1 MPLSDSSNPKVLL
14 FGEPEFRD
22 EMSRVGG
29 RGNSYRWY
37 ESLVANKSCG
47 ALLGWAGGDIL
58 RQAQVRLCP
67 YAIYAARTVL
77 ALLLLVCQQAGWAED
92 SPQAAQPD
100 SQATSQQEAHPQPP
114 SSTAFGSI
122 TPYLGLT
129 VDEIELPGVPPE
141 EATSLLASTPLK
153 IGEPLTRENLHDAIQ
168 ALFATGR
175 FADIQAEATRTETAG
190 VRVRFLTVGNF
201 FVGMVIMEG
210 VSTNPSP
217 NQLASASR
225 LQLGELYA
233 PEKLDRA
240 LAGIQR
246 VMEEN
251 GFHQSRITHSEQRDE
266 SQRQINIT
274 FHIVRGPHALVG
286 EIAVEGDAGYSQ
298 AEIAEIAGLRTGDRA
313 TSAHITRAL
322 QRIRHRYQ
330 KQDRLLAQVEVASR
344 TYRPSRNAVD
354 YVFKVDRGPTVSIAA
369 EGFHI
374 DHRVLRRLVPIY
386 EEGAVDDD
394 LLNEGRRN
402 IQNHLQTLGYFEAS
416 VSVNQHNSQDGK
428 NLQVVYDI
436 KPGDRHKLAAI
447 RISGNRFFSDEQIR
461 SRMQD
466 EAAGR
471 IFSHGRYSEALL
483 EEDVQGIQNLYRA
496 SGFRQAEVTS
506 KLIERYQGEP
516 SLLAI
521 QITVKEGPQ
530 TRVAWVRIEGS
541 YTLPEEQLP
550 EISTAERQGFDE
562 SSLAADRDTILTKY
576 FDNGFPNATVNVAYV
591 SVPSADNLPRV
602 GVTFTIHE
610 GEQFFVNQLF
620 LDGLDHT
627 RPGVARREIRVQ
639 PGAPLGQQDMLESQR
654 RLYDLGLFKQV
665 DTAIQNPDGTESR
678 KNVVIT
684 VNEADRYTFDY
695 GAGFEFQ
702 TGQPAGSGHPLGA
715 TGISPMV
722 SLGVSRINVGGRHQ
736 TLTFRGNL
744 GYLQQRAL
752 VSYDIPK
759 VLNLDKLRFTATAL
773 YDNTVDVSTFTS
785 KRLEG
790 TFQVLQVLYKV
801 QDREL
806 STFAYRFSYRRVEAT
821 DVQVSSNLIPLL
833 SEPTRVGTP
842 NFIYIRNRRD
852 NDLDT
857 THGNYTTVEGGV
869 ASSYFGSEADFSRF
883 LTRNSSY
890 YTLFRNRSSG
900 QGLVF
905 ARSTTVGIEN
915 AFATTGVLD
924 PSQTPSP
931 TESLIPLP
939 ERFYSGGGNSHR
951 GFGLNQAGPRDP
963 FTGYPIGGSA
973 VFLNN
978 LELRFPNVTLPY
990 LNDQIGFTLF
1000 HDMGNVF
1007 ARPQEMLASL
1017 PRFRQPNQQ
1026 DCFQPAPAPVYSLCN
1041 YNYASHAVGV
1051 GVRYQTPI
1059 GPLNFDFGY
1068 NLNPPY
1074 FPTYTNVTSN
1084 GVAPPVG
1091 QFGYQRAGHF
1101 NFSFTFGQSF

>member
-1 MPLSDSSNPKVLL
+1 MGVYQQN
-14 FGEPEFRD
+14 
-22 EMSRVGG
+22 RV
-29 RGNSYRWY
+29 R
-37 ESLVANKSCG
+37 AG
-47 ALLGWAGGDIL
+47 ALTFPTEQCSATVTKHKRL
-58 RQAQVRLCP
+58 RLATK
-67 YAIYAARTVL
+67 ISSIL
-77 ALLLLVCQQAGWAED
+77 ALTLLASLSERTSWAND
-92 SPQAAQPD
+92 SPQSAAQSS
-100 SQATSQQEAHPQPP
+100 SQQTSQTPVPP
-114 SSTAFGSI
+114 STAFGSI

-129 VDEIELPGVPPE
+129 IDETELPGVPQE
-141 EATSLLASTPLK
+141 EAASLLAATPLK
-153 IGEPLTRENLHDAIQ
+153 IGEALTRENLHDAIQ

-175 FADIQAEATRTETAG
+175 FADIQADATRTDTAG
-190 VRVRFLTVGNF
+190 VRVRFITVANF
-201 FVGMVIMEG
+201 FVGRLIMAG
-210 VSTNPSP
+210 VTTNPSP

-225 LQLGELYA
+225 LQLGELYT

-251 GFHQSRITHSEQRDE
+251 GYHQSVLTHSEQRDQ
-266 SQRQINIT
+266 SQLQINLT
-274 FHIVRGPHALVG
+274 FYIVRGPRALVG
-286 EIAVEGDAGYSQ
+286 EIAVEGDSGYSQ
-298 AEIAEIAGLRTGDRA
+298 AEIAQVARLKTGDRA
-313 TSAHITRAL
+313 TSSRITRAL
-322 QRIRHRYQ
+322 QRIRSRYQ

-344 TYRPSRNAVD
+344 TYRPKRNTVD
-354 YVFKVDRGPTVSIAA
+354 YVYKIDRGPIVSIAA
-369 EGFHI
+369 EGYKI
-374 DHRVLRRLVPIY
+374 DHHVLRRLVPVY

-402 IQNHLQTLGYFEAS
+402 IQNHLQTLGYFEANVS
-416 VSVNQHNSQDGK
+416 VSQHNTQDGK
-428 NLQVVYDI
+428 SLQIVYDI
-436 KPGDRHKLAAI
+436 HPGDRHKLAAI
-447 RISGNRFFSDEQIR
+447 RVSGNRFFSDEQIR

-466 EAAGR
+466 QAAGR
-471 IFSHGRYSEALL
+471 LFSHGRYSEALL
-483 EEDVQGIQNLYRA
+483 EEDVLGIQNLYRA

-506 KLIERYQGEP
+506 KLIEKYQGDP
-516 SLLAI
+516 SRLAI
-521 QITVKEGPQ
+521 QLTVKEGPQ

-541 YTLPEEQLP
+541 YTLPQEQLP
-550 EISTAERQGFDE
+550 EISTAESQGFDE

-576 FDNGFPNATVNVAYV
+576 FDNGFPNATVDVAYV
-591 SVPSADNLPRV
+591 SVPSPDNLPHV

-620 LDGLDHT
+620 LDGLNHT
-627 RPGVARREIRVQ
+627 RPGTARREIRVQ
-639 PGAPLGQQDMLESQR
+639 PGAPLSQQDMLESQR

-695 GAGFEFQ
+695 GGGIEFQ
-702 TGQPAGSGHPLGA
+702 TGQPAGSGHPLGT
-715 TGISPMV
+715 TGVSPMV
-722 SLGVSRINVGGRHQ
+722 SLGVSRINLGGRHQ

-759 VLNLDKLRFTATAL
+759 LLNLSRLRFTTTAL

-790 TFQVLQVLYKV
+790 TFQLLQVLYKV

-806 STFAYRFSYRRVEAT
+806 TTFAYRFSYRRVEAT
-821 DVQVSSNLIPLL
+821 DIQVSSNLIPLL
-833 SEPTRVGTP
+833 AEPTRVGTP

-857 THGNYTTVEGGV
+857 TRGNYTTVEGGV

-890 YTLFRNRSSG
+890 YTFFRNRSTG
-900 QGLVF
+900 QGWVF
-905 ARSTTVGIEN
+905 ARSTTFGIEN
-915 AFATTGVLD
+915 AFANSVVLD
-924 PSQTPSP
+924 PWQTPSS

-978 LELRFPNVTLPY
+978 LEMRFPNLTLPY
-990 LNDQIGFTLF
+990 LNDQIGFTIF

-1007 ARPQEMLASL
+1007 ARPQEVLASL
-1017 PRFRQPNQQ
+1017 PRFRQPDQQ
-1026 DCFQPAPAPVYSLCN
+1026 TCFQPMPAPVYSLCN

-1074 FPTYTNVTSN
+1074 FPSYTNVTSN

>member
-1 MPLSDSSNPKVLL
+1 MSLSHSSKLEVWM
-14 FGEPEFRD
+14 FDEPGFHD
-22 EMSRVGG
+22 EMSRINA
-29 RGNSYRWY
+29 RGNSCRR
-37 ESLVANKSCG
+37 SDILVASDPSRV
-47 ALLGWAGGDIL
+47 LLEWVGEGTL
-58 RQAQVRLCP
+58 RQAQGRLCP
-67 YAIYAARTVL
+67 YAIFATRIVI
-77 ALLLLVCQQAGWAED
+77 ALLLLLSQRPIWASDSQQA
-92 SPQAAQPD
+92 
-100 SQATSQQEAHPQPP
+100 SQLTAPP
-114 SSTAFGSI
+114 ATAFGSI

-129 VDEIELPGVPPE
+129 IDEIELPGVAPE
-141 EATSLLASTPLK
+141 EATSLLAATPLK
-153 IGEPLTRENLHDAIQ
+153 IGQPLTRDDLHDAIQ

-175 FADIQAEATRTETAG
+175 FADIQAEATRTDTAG
-190 VRVRFLTVGNF
+190 VRVRFLTVANF
-201 FVGMVIMEG
+201 FVGRVIMDG

-225 LQLGELYA
+225 LQLGELYSS
-233 PEKLDRA
+233 EKLDHA

-251 GFHQSRITHSEQRDE
+251 GFHQSKVTHSEQRDQN
-266 SQRQINIT
+266 QRQINLT

-286 EIAVEGDAGYSQ
+286 EIAVEGDAGYSE
-298 AEIAEIAGLRTGDRA
+298 AEIAEIARLHSGDRA
-313 TSAHITRAL
+313 TSARITRAL
-322 QRIRHRYQ
+322 QRLRSRYQ
-330 KQDRLLAQVEVASR
+330 KQYRLLAQVEVASR
-344 TYRPSRNAVD
+344 TYRPNRNVVD
-354 YVFKVDRGPTVSIAA
+354 YVFKVDRGPVVSIAA
-369 EGFHI
+369 EGFKL
-374 DHRVLRRLVPIY
+374 DHHVLRRLVPIY

-402 IQNHLQTLGYFEAS
+402 IQNHLQTLGYFEATVS
-416 VSVNQHNSQDGK
+416 VSQHNSQDGK
-428 NLQVVYDI
+428 SLQVVYDI
-436 KPGDRHKLAAI
+436 KPGDRHRLAAI

-466 EAAGR
+466 QASGR

-506 KLIERYQGEP
+506 KLIEKYQGQP

-541 YTLPEEQLP
+541 YTLPQEQLP
-550 EISTAERQGFDE
+550 EISTAESQGFDE

-576 FDNGFPNATVNVAYV
+576 FDNGFPNATVDVAYV
-591 SVPSADNLPRV
+591 KVESPENRPHV

-627 RPGVARREIRVQ
+627 RPGTARREIRVQ
-639 PGAPLGQQDMLESQR
+639 PGAPLSQQDMLESQR

-665 DTAIQNPDGTESR
+665 DTAIQNPDGTESH

-695 GAGFEFQ
+695 GAGIEFQ
-702 TGQPAGSGHPLGA
+702 TGQPAGSGHPLGEF
-715 TGISPMV
+715 GVSPMV

-759 VLNLDKLRFTATAL
+759 LLNLDKLRFTTTAL

-790 TFQVLQVLYKV
+790 TFQVVQVLYKV

-806 STFAYRFSYRRVEAT
+806 TTLAYRFSYRRVEAT
-821 DVQVSSNLIPLL
+821 DIQVSSNLIPLL

-857 THGNYTTVEGGV
+857 TRGNYTTVEGGV

-890 YTLFRNRSSG
+890 YTLFRNRSTG

-915 AFATTGVLD
+915 AFASSVVLD
-924 PSQTPSP
+924 PSQTPSS

-978 LELRFPNVTLPY
+978 LEMRFPNVTLPY

-1007 ARPQEMLASL
+1007 ARPQEILASL

-1026 DCFQPAPAPVYSLCN
+1026 ACFQPAPAPVYSLCN

-1051 GVRYQTPI
+1051 GVSYQTPI

-1074 FPTYTNVTSN
+1074 FPSYTNVTSN

-1091 QFGYQRAGHF
+1091 QFAYQRAGHF